1 MQFHFILGWFHLK
14 LCMTKGGG
22 GLLWPI
28 ARRENLISL
37 YSATFVTIFV
47 CNHS

>member
-22 GLLWPI
+22 GG
-28 ARRENLISL
+28 
-37 YSATFVTIFV
+37 SALADCEKGEFD
-47 CNHS
+47 

>member
-22 GLLWPI
+22 G
-28 ARRENLISL
+28 
-37 YSATFVTIFV
+37 SALADCEKGEFD
-47 CNHS
+47 